1 MFIKKDRVLL
11 EKLKSYLGVGGINSN
26 NLNLN
31 QYCVTSLKDLAIIIN
46 HFDNYPLITQK
57 RADF

>member
-1 MFIKKDRVLL
+1 VFIKKDRVLL
-11 EKLKSYLGVGGINSN
+11 EKLKSYFGVGGINSN
-26 NLNLN
+26 NLSLN